1 VIVTLA
7 GHVDHG
13 KTSLVERL
21 TGTNTDR
28 LGEERR
34 RGLTI
39 DLGFAYLRRGDAAI
53 GFVDVP
59 GHHRFIH
66 NMVAGIAAR
75 QHALLVIAADD
86 GPMPQSREHLQILR
100 LLGLSGGIVA
110 LTKCDRVEP
119 ARLAAARAEIGQLV
133 AGSFL
138 EDAPVVATSAVSG
151 AGIDE
156 LAGLLTERAGRP
168 AAGEVTPRPFRLAV
182 DRAFSLRG
190 SGLVVTGTVHS
201 GSVARDD
208 EVYLFPS
215 GTRARVRELRVQDHP
230 ADRAGP
236 GDRTALNLA
245 GLNATPERGD
255 WVCAQPDPGHT
266 SLVVDLE
273 VLADFPRPVR
283 HWAPVHVYHA
293 TSHATAR
300 LALLDGS
307 RAAPGESVRAELIL
321 DRPLLAKR
329 GDRLILRDQA
339 LERTLGGGAVIDN
352 RGLPGRRR
360 APRRLAA
367 IDAAAAPD
375 PGAALDALLALGPVD
390 PASFQRLWDLDDGG
404 LEELLGHRDARL
416 RQGQLVSDRTWQ
428 TWADALAAETEQ
440 RHAADPAL
448 AGLRE
453 NEFAAAVPAAFR
465 GRLLAELVAAGRI
478 EERTGRFRPV
488 RHRAALDPA
497 ERDLLERLQPHLDQ
511 PQPPSLGDL
520 GKLIRMPLPQLQR
533 GVKPLA
539 GKGELVLIG
548 DKRVF
553 LPGYVAE
560 LADVARR
567 LSAAGA
573 FTARD
578 FRDAAGI
585 GRNVAID
592 VLEFF
597 DDRRFTRRQ
606 GDTRIVVGDAP

>member
-28 LGEERR
+28 LTEERR

-39 DLGFAYLRRGDAAI
+39 DLGFAYLRRGDTAI

-110 LTKCDRVEP
+110 LTKCDRVDP
-119 ARLAAARAEIGQLV
+119 ARLEAARAEIAELV
-133 AGSFL
+133 AGTFL
-138 EDAPVVATSAVSG
+138 EDAPVIATSAVSG
-151 AGIDE
+151 TGIDE
-156 LAGLLTERAGRP
+156 LTALLTERASQLTTADEAR
-168 AAGEVTPRPFRLAV
+168 RPFRLAV

-190 SGLVVTGTVHS
+190 SGLVVTGTVHA

-215 GTRARVRELRVQDHP
+215 GSRARVRELRVQDHP
-230 ADRAGP
+230 AERAGP

-245 GLNATPERGD
+245 GLDVTPERGN
-255 WVCAQPDPGHT
+255 WVAARPDPGHA

-273 VLADFPRPVR
+273 VLADFPRALR
-283 HWAPVHVYHA
+283 HWSPVHVYHA

-307 RAAPGESVRAELIL
+307 RAAPGETVRAELIL
-321 DRPLLAKR
+321 DTPLLAKR

-339 LERTLGGGAVIDN
+339 LERTLGGGAVVDN

-367 IDAAAAPD
+367 IDAVAATD
-375 PGAALDALLALGPVD
+375 PGAALDALLALGPVE
-390 PASFQRLWDLDDGG
+390 PAGFKRLWDLDDAG
-404 LEELLGHRDARL
+404 LEQLLAGRDARL
-416 RQGQLVSDRTWQ
+416 RQDQLVSDATWQ
-428 TWADALAAETEQ
+428 GWADALATETEQ
-440 RHAADPAL
+440 RHADDPAL

-453 NEFAAAVPAAFR
+453 NEFAADVPAVFR

-488 RHRAALDPA
+488 SHRAALDPQEQA
-497 ERDLLERLQPHLDQ
+497 LLERLLPHLDQ

-520 GKLIRMPLPQLQR
+520 GKLLRVPLQSLQR
-533 GVKPLA
+533 SVKPLA
-539 GKGELVLIG
+539 GKGEVVLIG
-548 DKRVF
+548 DKRIF
-553 LPGYVAE
+553 LPAYVDE
-560 LADVARR
+560 LAAVARR
-567 LSAAGA
+567 LSAAGP

-592 VLEFF
+592 VLEYF
-597 DDRRFTRRQ
+597 DGRGFTRRQ
-606 GDTRIVVGDAP
+606 GDTRVVVGDAP